1 MSRVKQQDPAR
12 YAVQTTHASD
22 DEDAIIDRAI
32 EILHARAM
40 RGNYLTSPADVIRYL
55 TVSLSGL
62 GHEVFGCIW
71 LDSQHGVI
79 EDDELFRGTLSQT
92 SVYPR
97 EVMKSA
103 LRLNAAAVVLYHNHP
118 SGKPEPS
125 RADEHLTRTLAA
137 ALTLIDVRVLDHIVV
152 GGGRSVSFAEKG
164 LI

>member
-22 DEDAIIDRAI
+22 DAIIDRAI
-32 EILHARAM
+32 EILYARAM
-40 RGNYLTSPADVIRYL
+40 RGNYLTSPHDVVQYL

-97 EVMKSA
+97 EVIKSA